1 MRGVTMTTS
10 THGMKPSTA
19 MHHQGRHTHRAHLVL
34 LLLRDVH
41 VDEVSQR
48 LVQGRGSDLQW
59 SRHNTAPQRELAG
72 QNEVPDGTAA
82 SRTPEQPKR
91 HASTRAPTHRND

>member
-48 LVQGRGSDLQW
+48 LVQGRGSDLEW

-72 QNEVPDGTAA
+72 HDEAHDGRLHHA
-82 SRTPEQPKR
+82 QQKR
-91 HASTRAPTHRND
+91 HANTRAPTRRND